1 MGVLPALFAFT
12 PIPGTALEKNS
23 APKVKAYRRLQLAR
37 YMIVSG
43 KIRFGDMSFDVEGKI
58 VGYGLTNE
66 LLNKEIEG
74 GLPFQTSGCPDCNRP
89 FYNEK
94 PSGPI
99 YNYPVKLSQKEVERV
114 KKQLFS

>member
-12 PIPGTALEKNS
+12 PVRGTALEKNS
-23 APKVKAYRRLQLAR
+23 PPKVKNYRRLQLAR
-37 YMIVSG
+37 HLIVTG
-43 KIRFGDMSFDVEGKI
+43 KTRAGDMQFDADHKI
-58 VGYGLTNE
+58 SGYGLNNE
-66 LLNKEIEG
+66 ALNWEIEG

-99 YNYPVKLSQKEVERV
+99 YNYPAKLSEKEVERV

>member
-1 MGVLPALFAFT
+1 
-12 PIPGTALEKNS
+12 LEKNS
-23 APKVKAYRRLQLAR
+23 PPKVKTYRRLQLAR
-37 YMIVSG
+37 YLIVKG
-43 KIRFGDMSFDVEGKI
+43 KTRAGDMQFDADDKI
-58 VGYGLTNE
+58 TGYGLTNE
-66 LLNKEIEG
+66 ALNWEIEG

-99 YNYPVKLSQKEVERV
+99 YNYPTKLSKKEVETV